1 METMEIKIEDVFCPA
16 RQTTPAGSV
25 PAKKDNDTGRKT
37 GQFLSLGSSQ
47 ISISSEKI
55 ERISCMNAEW
65 RKIIAVVLSGSVVA
79 SIFRMVERNSTDI
92 LDYLSGILLAVL
104 PIGMLYALFYVFTG
118 KGKDVMNI
126 KKYLL
131 VLFGIVAFGFI
142 YFVV

>member
-1 METMEIKIEDVFCPA
+1 
-16 RQTTPAGSV
+16 
-25 PAKKDNDTGRKT
+25 
-37 GQFLSLGSSQ
+37 
-47 ISISSEKI
+47 
-55 ERISCMNAEW
+55 MNAEW